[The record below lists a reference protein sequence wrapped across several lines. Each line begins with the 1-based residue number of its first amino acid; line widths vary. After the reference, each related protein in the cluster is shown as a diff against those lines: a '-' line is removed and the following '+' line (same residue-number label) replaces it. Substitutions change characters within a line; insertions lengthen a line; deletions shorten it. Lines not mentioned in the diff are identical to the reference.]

1 MTGDMTRHRG
11 RARAGGEDAPA
22 VLITG
27 CSSGIGRAI
36 ALAALRA
43 GLPTWATARR
53 PEILADLAAAGCR
66 ILRLDVTD
74 EESRVEAVRT
84 VEEVHGAVGALVNN
98 AGYSQIGP
106 VEELPLAEVR
116 RQFETNVF
124 GLMRMCQLVLPGMR
138 ARHQGTIVNLG
149 SAAGLVVPPASAA
162 YSMTK
167 YALEALCDAL
177 RLEVGHLGVRVVLI
191 EPGAVR
197 SDFMATGWATMPASG
212 AEGEPYATYKANL
225 AAMVE
230 RTHRPGARGILDADV
245 VARTVVKAITSRR
258 PRPRYPIGSQA
269 RVAPVVR
276 RIAGD
281 RLWDRMMN
289 AVVSADS
296 PPS

>member
-1 MTGDMTRHRG
+1 MAGKAMHQREHTQ
-11 RARAGGEDAPA
+11 AGGNDAPA

-27 CSSGIGRAI
+27 CSSGIGRAT
-36 ALAALRA
+36 ALAAVRA

-53 PEILADLAAAGCR
+53 PETLDDLAAAGCR
-66 ILRLDVTD
+66 ILRLDVLD
-74 EESRVEAVRT
+74 EQSRVDAVQAVEA
-84 VEEVHGAVGALVNN
+84 VHGAVGALVNN

-106 VEELPLAEVR
+106 VEEVPLAEVR

-149 SAAGLVVPPASAA
+149 SAAGLVVPPASGA

-177 RLEVGHLGVRVVLI
+177 RLEVGHQGVRVALI

-197 SDFMATGWATMPASG
+197 SDFMATGWATMPTAA
-212 AEGEPYATYKANL
+212 AEDNPYETYKANL

-230 RTHRPGARGILDADV
+230 RTHRPGARGVLDADV
-245 VARTVVKAITSRR
+245 VAQTVIKAITSRR
-258 PRPRYPIGSQA
+258 PKPRYPIGSQA
-269 RVAPVVR
+269 RLAPIVR

-289 AVVSADS
+289 AVVSAN
-296 PPS
+296 